1 MRDVGRKS
9 QGQNSQ
15 VGEKW
20 KMALGMKESLMV
32 LGNTKT
38 RPRSPI
44 CRDQAA
50 KDEAGRASRQPDRH
64 Y

>member
-1 MRDVGRKS
+1 MWEGKI
-9 QGQNSQ
+9 QGQKSQ

-20 KMALGMKESLMV
+20 KMALGMKESLTV

-38 RPRSPI
+38 GPRSPI

-50 KDEAGRASRQPDRH
+50 KDEAGRAGRQPDRH